1 MVWSFCHRLR
11 SCAEASPSAVARR
24 EAAACRAQVERII
37 AQSPRPM
44 TTYDVSFD
52 ADSGAFGFRHE
63 SGSFSLAHPAVP
75 PHDPGYSSIPAYSR
89 DMEIV
94 EPLWPPSNSSWVLV
108 PEASGAWCYYDTA
121 LGLSS
126 WFPPDGSA
134 GPQSRKLLVPDIP
147 FQQPPPRLDDRLT
160 FVSAERA
167 DWMPEYHDF
176 DHVILMR
183 HRLTGAVREAPWI
196 SLRTPS
202 GQIYFGNLT
211 TRDTRWF
218 PPHRWMDGWVTRN
231 QDCPDGNFTAPP
243 RADAFDS
250 ANLGNS
256 TYSRYLL
263 PTDICRLR
271 VEGGAPYLHSYG
283 VPQYGADKFDSA
295 QTYPMAVIGSA

>member
-1 MVWSFCHRLR
+1 
-11 SCAEASPSAVARR
+11 
-24 EAAACRAQVERII
+24 
-37 AQSPRPM
+37 M

-52 ADSGAFGFRHE
+52 ADCGMFGFRHE
-63 SGSFSLAHPAVP
+63 SGSFSFTHPAVP
-75 PHDPGYSSIPAYSR
+75 PHDPGYLSIPAYSR
-89 DMEIV
+89 DLQIV
-94 EPLWPPSNSSWVLV
+94 APLWPPSDSSWVLV

-134 GPQSRKLLVPDIP
+134 GPQLRKLLVPDTP
-147 FQQPPPRLDDRLT
+147 FQQPPPRLEDRLT
-160 FVSAERA
+160 FASAERA
-167 DWMPEYHDF
+167 DWLPEYHDF
-176 DHVILMR
+176 NHVILLR

-202 GQIYFGNLT
+202 GQIYFANLM

-231 QDCPDGNFTAPP
+231 QDCPDGNYPGP
-243 RADAFDS
+243 VRADAFDNS
-250 ANLGNS
+250 NLGHAS
-256 TYSRYLL
+256 YSRYLL

-283 VPQYGADKFDSA
+283 TPQYNADRFDCC
-295 QTYPMAVIGSA
+295 QTYPMMLIGSA